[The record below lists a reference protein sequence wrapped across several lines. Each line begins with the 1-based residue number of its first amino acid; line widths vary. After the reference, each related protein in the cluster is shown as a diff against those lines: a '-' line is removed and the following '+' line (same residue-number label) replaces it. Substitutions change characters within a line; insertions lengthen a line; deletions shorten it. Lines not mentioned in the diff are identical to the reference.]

1 MAQMETAFPD
11 AKLPVPSYVMESS
24 SNHPCH
30 RLSIPAA
37 RLFWCRHCMQIFEDP
52 ITRWRHSKTC
62 LNSSS
67 RNVKKDRDGRTMQ
80 VFVNAD
86 NLSHRQREENKLKS
100 VSRGVGT
107 GKSPNADLRCRI
119 CKKTFLSIEEMRT
132 HVRTPCRKRPSM
144 GIAKH
149 KYTARHKDMCAPIQ
163 IPDSTSEIIYIKDG
177 HQTVFSLESQS
188 SQPEGIKTE
197 PIEPQP
203 SNFKENA
210 FQYGSCGE
218 ENVIIIPDTFDNTSN
233 LNTIE
238 QTVEIT
244 AVEMVPPVVSK
255 GEDIMK
261 QCCKCK
267 ENKENN
273 VRKRKRV
280 IPKEIEERPNLK
292 TNVTSSP
299 KGDQQISPAPL
310 PSVTETP
317 PKDVPDDVESSM
329 VKIAKVMK
337 DLEDLLLK
345 QPTTENEIDEKIE
358 EFPSDDSKGLVTDNL
373 PNDVIT
379 QLCEDAPEKVE
390 IPPDKDVSSDENT
403 ESCLKDLLFTSVK
416 MKNQVKLSPK
426 NVKSINLSAVSP
438 QKTSNSNSKCTVRN
452 DLNKSRLSPVP
463 QDNLCLDLFMPV
475 NACSVTLPDP
485 LLDIKNGMPAEV
497 LLDETTSTKPP
508 VAAALLESI
517 PSRDSAELKEENK
530 LPSYIF
536 EGDFLP
542 LQEHSDVLF
551 EESTIDE
558 KQSSEESIIQPVEE
572 VAEVKDCL
580 SSSAVMVATENEQ
593 PLEKVYQD
601 KALVSTVSE
610 PLIKE
615 SSVSEMISSEIP
627 VEEIQTIPNEAQ
639 VTSFD
644 SASDKMTEDDISK
657 VKEHKEVVQ
666 QSDLHLQDQ
675 QSDPHVEDQQPDDV
689 QLKDQQPDDVQLK
702 DQQPDDVQLKDQ
714 QPDDVQLKDQQPDDV
729 QLKDQQPDDVQ
740 LKDQQPDDV
749 QLKDQQPEL
758 QMEEPQAKENQA
770 KGYQVREQP
779 EEHQMEESKVEECKM
794 EEHMVEKPYI
804 KYHHK
809 ELHQIEEVDE
819 IPDREEELEFQEE
832 ESSLQKEGKHF
843 SGKHERETKLQK
855 SPKLYKCKACGN
867 TFKTAPAL
875 QKHSRVPCKVKH
887 TRSLC
892 QKILRPKRPC
902 AKIEKKPVK
911 KKVVKPPKRP
921 KLMVP
926 IVPITR
932 PEVARPAT
940 PKRPRRFSRRKR
952 RKSSFIDE
960 QKRILPFVN
969 VLMSEL
975 SVKDLFFYKLGLINN
990 SCKPTTST
998 PEIMSETLS
1007 ICKLG
1012 KDKSLIVRRTS
1023 ADLPP
1028 FDNNLEMTNS
1038 SVHSVDSALISG
1050 VFNDCSLPEGK
1061 RIPAVDNSYMPV
1073 LESTTSAT
1081 VEDYFELESHQ
1092 SQGHSKNDIEVAAAS
1107 SVEISVPQANKK
1119 TSKSD
1124 SNCQNQP
1131 SVLCKEENISLKKDS
1146 DLSSVTCD
1154 LKDSFTTDD
1163 KNKTCT
1169 DSDQSE
1175 PESLP
1180 VFHTSDSV
1188 KLLRKKLQQECSNP
1202 ISIVAQGSRNQHL
1215 STEELRKPPTLD
1227 SSSDDAKS
1235 KTKKHTVFEG
1245 DQYLTQKSEQQTT
1258 IEKID
1263 NSSVNDS
1270 KKRTQTGKEP
1280 SNSSAV
1286 SSDIS
1291 PLVSNETIAQ
1301 SNSLAN
1307 QSRNFSLSN
1316 SLSLLV
1322 SRLKDATGITPA
1334 TDNNSVFHSK
1344 SDLDSENKSSD
1355 VNSEKE
1361 SSTSLP
1367 PSDIVDKNVRTEW
1380 LGVCL
1385 PSQMS
1390 PNMPA
1395 ADSPTS
1401 DKHLD
1406 SEHLVDKHK
1415 PSNDVSVSLCS
1426 TQPLHIETS
1435 NSLSKKLDV
1444 SHSAKQRHF
1453 SDIFG
1458 NEKSS
1463 LVEKDNSNDQHCQIS
1478 PSKER
1483 SKRHF
1488 TDFLSSLSENSV
1500 NNAQHPE
1507 PTHLPECTL
1516 SGRDNISK
1524 TCGNSSS
1531 NQIAKRSDTDPCVS
1545 CQHAADTAQNVNQ
1558 TCHNARAVPEE
1569 AKNPMVD
1576 VNKSPQIS
1584 PVKKR
1589 THCYCGSAVTSV
1601 SIEPPNAM
1609 HRSQCPC
1616 HQHQVSNPLEPS
1628 SADAE
1633 SISKGCLHTDNV
1645 SDSVISSF
1653 DACAQGC
1660 PLKIQDNTLLPDN
1673 TRAAAHV
1680 LSLRHRVSD
1689 FVSIPSSSVHMNM
1702 AWSTNVCRAAL
1713 SVDSSGDPCAFPKQ
1727 TTLCV
1732 PLNSSTKTGGGTES
1746 PLQNSS
1752 LQHHHFRHHHHH
1764 HSCTPT
1770 TSPTS
1775 STSSSSTSTSSS
1787 SSLSSCVTSVSSSTA
1802 TICSTT
1808 TTSSSTATSSK
1819 DVHKPNITLNADS
1832 ITEVPD
1838 KKLTPTLCVAARNST
1853 GHSND
1858 CCSTA
1863 TNALT
1868 IVVENTD
1875 SSTTA
1880 SNTNDVAVTASCSES
1895 SSSDTQTKCNCSG
1908 KFCLPRQKL
1917 KGALCL
1923 GNNEDKLSVFCN
1935 CTSNNSSSSINN
1947 NNNNNNLHQH
1957 HLHHHHNH
1965 HHNCNSNTA
1974 SSFLNAK
1981 GPLIPESVACLCS
1994 KRLETRSAVLKGE
2007 SNVMSCKNP
2016 FQSRVIPSSVICVK
2030 RSLNPRISVATQTES
2045 SFLKEVKVV
2054 PAVSSTS
2061 ETTKTCDSIKV
2072 TTDPSRSSSLQTCP
2086 KQIPE
2091 PSSLEQQ
2098 LTSEEVVQ
2106 EEILLDANT
2115 LPVVGE
2121 TLINNQLPATG
2132 SEEIQYDTERKDSP
2146 VSNSLICA
2154 SDSTQLTCSG
2164 KASNSVGSSPTNIS
2178 TSIGATELMAVSS
2191 VGSESNVYV
2200 QYVGEF
2206 DPSLLPEEVTFVII
2220 QGDSGEGVPVADGQ
2234 SLIIEGSGFEEPTD
2248 GTSVP
2253 LQANIPVAYALQQR
2267 EDIAGDSECIVSE
2280 M

>member
-86 NLSHRQREENKLKS
+86 NLSHCQREENKLKS

-107 GKSPNADLRCRI
+107 GKSPSADLRCRI

-144 GIAKH
+144 GISKH
-149 KYTARHKDMCAPIQ
+149 KYTARHKDMGAPIQ

-197 PIEPQP
+197 PVEPQP

-218 ENVIIIPDTFDNTSN
+218 DEVIIIPDTFDNTSN

-255 GEDIMK
+255 SEEIMK
-261 QCCKCK
+261 QCCKSK

-299 KGDQQISPAPL
+299 KGDQQIPSAPL

-345 QPTTENEIDEKIE
+345 QPTTENEVDEKIE

-390 IPPDKDVSSDENT
+390 IPPDKDVSSDENA

-438 QKTSNSNSKCTVRN
+438 QKTSNSNSKCTVRK
-452 DLNKSRLSPVP
+452 DLNKSSLSPVP

-508 VAAALLESI
+508 VAAALLETIS
-517 PSRDSAELKEENK
+517 SRDSAELKEENK

-536 EGDFLP
+536 EGDLLP

-558 KQSSEESIIQPVEE
+558 KESSEESIIQPVEE
-572 VAEVKDCL
+572 VTEVKDCL
-580 SSSAVMVATENEQ
+580 SSSTDMVATENEQ
-593 PLEKVYQD
+593 PLKKVFQD

-615 SSVSEMISSEIP
+615 SSVSEMISFEIP
-627 VEEIQTIPNEAQ
+627 VEEIQAIPNEFQ
-639 VTSFD
+639 VTSLD
-644 SASDKMTEDDISK
+644 SASDEMTEDDISK

-666 QSDLHLQDQ
+666 QSDLHLEDQ
-675 QSDPHVEDQQPDDV
+675 HSDPHVEDQQPYEV
-689 QLKDQQPDDVQLK
+689 QLKDQQPDEVQLK
-702 DQQPDDVQLKDQ
+702 GQQPYEVQLKGQ
-714 QPDDVQLKDQQPDDV
+714 QPYEVQLKGQQPYE
-729 QLKDQQPDDVQ
+729 
-740 LKDQQPDDV
+740 V

-758 QMEEPQAKENQA
+758 EMEKPQAKE
-770 KGYQVREQP
+770 YQVREQP
-779 EEHQMEESKVEECKM
+779 EEHQMKEIKAEECKM
-794 EEHMVEKPYI
+794 EEHKVERPHI
-804 KYHHK
+804 KDHHK
-809 ELHQIEEVDE
+809 EHHQIEEVDE
-819 IPDREEELEFQEE
+819 IPNREEELEPQEE
-832 ESSLQKEGKHF
+832 ESSRQKERKIF
-843 SGKHERETKLQK
+843 SGKHESELKLQK
-855 SPKLYKCKACGN
+855 SPKLFKCKACSN
-867 TFKTAPAL
+867 TFKTSQAL

-902 AKIEKKPVK
+902 VKIEKKPVK

-932 PEVARPAT
+932 QEVVRPAT

-990 SCKPTTST
+990 SCKPTPSTST
-998 PEIMSETLS
+998 SEVMSETLS

-1038 SVHSVDSALISG
+1038 SVHPVDSALISG

-1061 RIPAVDNSYMPV
+1061 RKPSVDISYMPV
-1073 LESTTSAT
+1073 LESMTSAT
-1081 VEDYFELESHQ
+1081 DEDCFEHENHQ
-1092 SQGHSKNDIEVAAAS
+1092 SQDHSKNDIEDAAAS
-1107 SVEISVPQANKK
+1107 SLEISVPQA
-1119 TSKSD
+1119 KSD
-1124 SNCQNQP
+1124 SNFQNQP
-1131 SVLCKEENISLKKDS
+1131 SVLCKEENLSLKKDS

-1163 KNKTCT
+1163 KSKTCT

-1188 KLLRKKLQQECSNP
+1188 KLLRKKLRQECSNP
-1202 ISIVAQGSRNQHL
+1202 ISILAQDSRNQHL
-1215 STEELRKPPTLD
+1215 STNELCKPPTLD
-1227 SSSDDAKS
+1227 SASDDAKS
-1235 KTKKHTVFEG
+1235 ETKKHTVFEG

-1307 QSRNFSLSN
+1307 QSRNSSLSP
-1316 SLSLLV
+1316 LV
-1322 SRLKDATGITPA
+1322 SSLKDATDITPA
-1334 TDNNSVFHSK
+1334 TDNNSDFHSK

-1355 VNSEKE
+1355 VNSENE

-1367 PSDIVDKNVRTEW
+1367 PFDIDDKNVRTEW

-1385 PSQMS
+1385 PSQRSQS
-1390 PNMPA
+1390 PNIPA

-1406 SEHLVDKHK
+1406 FEHLVDNHK
-1415 PSNDVSVSLCS
+1415 QSTDVSVSLCS

-1516 SGRDNISK
+1516 SRRDNISK

-1531 NQIAKRSDTDPCVS
+1531 NQIAKRSDADPCVS

-1558 TCHNARAVPEE
+1558 TCHNARCVPEE
-1569 AKNPMVD
+1569 AKNPTVD
-1576 VNKSPQIS
+1576 VNKSHQIS

-1589 THCYCGSAVTSV
+1589 THCYCGSAVPSV
-1601 SIEPPNAM
+1601 SIEPANAM

-1616 HQHQVSNPLEPS
+1616 CQHQVSNPLEPG
-1628 SADAE
+1628 SADAG
-1633 SISKGCLHTDNV
+1633 SISKSCLHTDNV

-1660 PLKIQDNTLLPDN
+1660 PLKVQDNTLHDN
-1673 TRAAAHV
+1673 AHAAAHV
-1680 LSLRHRVSD
+1680 LSLVSL
-1689 FVSIPSSSVHMNM
+1689 PSSSVHMNM

-1713 SVDSSGDPCAFPKQ
+1713 SADSSGDPCAFSKQ

-1752 LQHHHFRHHHHH
+1752 LQHHHCRHHHH
-1764 HSCTPT
+1764 HSCIPT
-1770 TSPTS
+1770 TPPTS
-1775 STSSSSTSTSSS
+1775 STSSSSSSSS
-1787 SSLSSCVTSVSSSTA
+1787 SSLSGCITSISSSTA
-1802 TICSTT
+1802 TVCSTT
-1808 TTSSSTATSSK
+1808 TPSSTATSSK
-1819 DVHKPNITLNADS
+1819 DVHKPNITLNAES

-1838 KKLTPTLCVAARNST
+1838 KNLTPTLCVAATNST
-1853 GHSND
+1853 EHSND

-1863 TNALT
+1863 ANALT

-1875 SSTTA
+1875 SSATA
-1880 SNTNDVAVTASCSES
+1880 SNTNRIAVAASCSES
-1895 SSSDTQTKCNCSG
+1895 SSSETQTRCNCSG

-1935 CTSNNSSSSINN
+1935 CCSSNNSSSSINSN
-1947 NNNNNNLHQH
+1947 NNNNIH
-1957 HLHHHHNH
+1957 HLHHHHHH

-2007 SNVMSCKNP
+2007 SNIKSYKNP

-2061 ETTKTCDSIKV
+2061 EATKTCDSIKV

-2091 PSSLEQQ
+2091 PPSLEQQ

-2121 TLINNQLPATG
+2121 TLINNQLPAAG
-2132 SEEIQYDTERKDSP
+2132 SEEIQSDTERKDSP
-2146 VSNSLICA
+2146 VSNSLLCA
-2154 SDSTQLTCSG
+2154 SDSTQLACSS
-2164 KASNSVGSSPTNIS
+2164 KASNSVSSSPTNIP

-2220 QGDSGEGVPVADGQ
+2220 QGESGEGVPVADGQ